1 MAVILDGRGE
11 VDDAEASLDDR
22 SSEVE
27 CDEIEDIAAYSSSA
41 TNVFCSRSTSEAD
54 AFSPV
59 AERSWSQQ

>member
-11 VDDAEASLDDR
+11 VDDAEASSDDR

-41 TNVFCSRSTSEAD
+41 TNLLFAIHI
-54 AFSPV
+54 
-59 AERSWSQQ
+59 